1 MANLSILS
9 GIEFYSYDVEVY
21 DKVLLG
27 TIRYKDS
34 QIAKFKNID
43 KTFFENKSFY
53 GINRV
58 ELIREFVKYL
68 SKFDSKI
75 DKDSFLLGDVTDK
88 RIKKGTTYVNDS
100 MIFMASS
107 KQYNAQDKSVQ
118 AKVETPKEVLKLDME
133 YKDKIYKVRLNLEEL
148 GIGSGQKILYDFN
161 ETMLKSKVE
170 SFLKSYKKDYDVQL
184 SLQDEFVQVGKL
196 LIDVTVYNDHVEGF
210 VDLSSLNLDG
220 VTSIQAEGK
229 DKQELLNNIIQQLKA
244 HKLTGKLNW
253 GKVVDKTKK
262 EGENKMAN
270 ETTTATLKKLVKNLA
285 TMVKKVGFDEE
296 EIDGRIMSIIPNAK
310 PEGVGVGGNKVD
322 LSYTLPWVL
331 DKNQVKKK
339 KFAEEVAET
348 AQSNIVIKE
357 VGLTLY
363 ILDEVEGEINIS
375 ISADVKWINTFFGTT
390 ELDSYTLVE
399 QVVPIQEAT
408 PVEVANDF
416 KGNLAKDVAEF
427 LDKEGT
433 FQGNKFTCTKGLDAG
448 LDLLYLNDK
457 VTMSIRLFPS
467 ASQDVNRVRE
477 LNMMKDALRTIDN
490 FPSDNVQISKK
501 TGDDAI
507 SVNVTIAQFESFAVE
522 LVNRIKFGLQKHFL
536 LRISKGVD
544 TNASKIK
551 LFTNSGGGV
560 MASNLLLQEFVEKI
574 ASRPEV
580 KLVVK
585 VDKDTPFPV
594 SFDVQEKGFEKISVR
609 FENNASQYRASFRL
623 DGPFSELQSKTFS
636 FFHFLKGKGFGVTQE
651 GLGVV
656 VKGAYKPGD
665 ITIIHDLATLL
676 DTIKGFSYNHANS
689 FEAWAKKHKY
699 GYSEANAFYQV
710 RDIIPNYEGDAIV
723 YKSGKSNFIA
733 IPNDVEGIDGFLDA
747 VKHAY
752 TPEKSGAFYR
762 FYFTNLDMMQ
772 DFVDFA
778 NKIDK
783 PVKEE
788 PSFAKTNANTLQ
800 PDKQDL
806 GGVAHKSLAAE
817 FNDHDLFINSD
828 TFKTV
833 KNLLLSDGFNQTD
846 INGYVSFIKDNTQ
859 HGYSVWIRLRK
870 NNKFDA
876 HITVANTDHLKV
888 LIDSLKGLK
897 FTKTDDLTIKFAND
911 VTFSKIMV
919 NSILNIIKKFDSSL
933 DVFTVANTPQPD
945 KQDLG
950 GVKPN
955 NTPIEPSKEKAV
967 IGKSYLVKKGDIAVN
982 IVPFEKGQFYDV
994 TKVTKGLVAGED
1006 DLVDNYRIQVLSILK
1021 SGKIKCKNIT
1031 LGYEF
1036 KINNEPSNVDKT
1048 YTLVDGNSEAPKVKE
1063 VSKVEE
1069 EPVKAPKEEVEP
1081 PNREVE
1087 RTFKASKVKD
1097 PDHKEQLNRIKAY
1110 VKKIADVVDADNDFA
1125 LRFLEEPKEFQK
1137 YKLPT
1142 VGLGLFY
1149 YGDKSA
1155 TELEQNALYKKVYRG
1170 RGLSILRKFFKTTDL
1185 NGEKCLLV
1193 LFVDAQYAKE
1203 TKAKLIKESFELGNK
1218 VRINGRLYKVN
1229 AIYEHK
1235 FAIETIAGLMY
1246 IDMDSDLIDI
1256 TIEED

>member
-1 MANLSILS
+1 
-9 GIEFYSYDVEVY
+9 
-21 DKVLLG
+21 
-27 TIRYKDS
+27 
-34 QIAKFKNID
+34 
-43 KTFFENKSFY
+43 
-53 GINRV
+53 
-58 ELIREFVKYL
+58 
-68 SKFDSKI
+68 
-75 DKDSFLLGDVTDK
+75 
-88 RIKKGTTYVNDS
+88 
-100 MIFMASS
+100 
-107 KQYNAQDKSVQ
+107 
-118 AKVETPKEVLKLDME
+118 
-133 YKDKIYKVRLNLEEL
+133 
-148 GIGSGQKILYDFN
+148 
-161 ETMLKSKVE
+161 
-170 SFLKSYKKDYDVQL
+170 
-184 SLQDEFVQVGKL
+184 
-196 LIDVTVYNDHVEGF
+196 
-210 VDLSSLNLDG
+210 
-220 VTSIQAEGK
+220 
-229 DKQELLNNIIQQLKA
+229 
-244 HKLTGKLNW
+244 
-253 GKVVDKTKK
+253 
-262 EGENKMAN
+262 
-270 ETTTATLKKLVKNLA
+270 
-285 TMVKKVGFDEE
+285 
-296 EIDGRIMSIIPNAK
+296 
-310 PEGVGVGGNKVD
+310 
-322 LSYTLPWVL
+322 
-331 DKNQVKKK
+331 
-339 KFAEEVAET
+339 
-348 AQSNIVIKE
+348 
-357 VGLTLY
+357 
-363 ILDEVEGEINIS
+363 
-375 ISADVKWINTFFGTT
+375 
-390 ELDSYTLVE
+390 
-399 QVVPIQEAT
+399 
-408 PVEVANDF
+408 
-416 KGNLAKDVAEF
+416 
-427 LDKEGT
+427 
-433 FQGNKFTCTKGLDAG
+433 
-448 LDLLYLNDK
+448 
-457 VTMSIRLFPS
+457 MSIRLFPS

-507 SVNVTIAQFESFAVE
+507 SANVTIAQFESFAVE

-551 LFTNSGGGV
+551 LFTNSGGEV
-560 MASNLLLQEFVEKI
+560 MAGNLLLQEFVEKI

-594 SFDVQEKGFEKISVR
+594 SFDVDEKGFAEITVR
-609 FENNASQYRASFRL
+609 FDNNASQYRASFRL
-623 DGPFSELQSKTFS
+623 DGPFSELQPKTFS

-783 PVKEE
+783 SVKEE

-806 GGVAHKSLAAE
+806 GGV
-817 FNDHDLFINSD
+817 
-828 TFKTV
+828 
-833 KNLLLSDGFNQTD
+833 
-846 INGYVSFIKDNTQ
+846 
-859 HGYSVWIRLRK
+859 
-870 NNKFDA
+870 
-876 HITVANTDHLKV
+876 
-888 LIDSLKGLK
+888 
-897 FTKTDDLTIKFAND
+897 
-911 VTFSKIMV
+911 
-919 NSILNIIKKFDSSL
+919 
-933 DVFTVANTPQPD
+933 
-945 KQDLG
+945 
-950 GVKPN
+950 KPN
-955 NTPIEPSKEKAV
+955 NEPIEPSKEKAV
-967 IGKSYLVKKGDIAVN
+967 IGKAYLVKKGDVAVN

-994 TKVTKGLVAGED
+994 TKVTKGLVGDD

-1063 VSKVEE
+1063 VSKVEV
-1069 EPVKAPKEEVEP
+1069 EPVKASKEEVEP

-1097 PDHKEQLNRIKAY
+1097 PDHKEQLNRMKAY

>member
-27 TIRYKDS
+27 VIRYKDS
-34 QIAKFKNID
+34 QVTKFKKID
-43 KTFFENKSFY
+43 STFFENKSFY

-58 ELIREFVKYL
+58 ELVQEFVKYL

-75 DKDSFLLGDVTDK
+75 DKDSFLLGDVVDK
-88 RIKKGTTYVNDS
+88 RIKKGAPYVNDT
-100 MIFMASS
+100 MIFMAST
-107 KQYNAQDKSVQ
+107 KQYDMQASSKS
-118 AKVETPKEVLKLDME
+118 ATPKVEPPKEVLKLPME

-148 GIGSGQKILYDFN
+148 GIGSGQKMLYDFN

-229 DKQELLNNIIQQLKA
+229 DKQELLNNIIQQLKS

-270 ETTTATLKKLVKNLA
+270 ETTTATLKKLVKNLTA
-285 TMVKKVGFDEE
+285 MVKKVGFNEE

-477 LNMMKDALRTIDN
+477 LNMMKDALRTINN

-501 TGDDAI
+501 TGDDAV
-507 SVNVTIAQFESFAVE
+507 SANVTIAQFESFVVE

-594 SFDVQEKGFEKISVR
+594 SFDVDEKGFEKITVR

-623 DGPFSELQSKTFS
+623 EGPFSELQSKTFS

-772 DFVDFA
+772 DFVEFA

-788 PSFAKTNANTLQ
+788 P
-800 PDKQDL
+800 
-806 GGVAHKSLAAE
+806 
-817 FNDHDLFINSD
+817 
-828 TFKTV
+828 
-833 KNLLLSDGFNQTD
+833 
-846 INGYVSFIKDNTQ
+846 
-859 HGYSVWIRLRK
+859 
-870 NNKFDA
+870 
-876 HITVANTDHLKV
+876 
-888 LIDSLKGLK
+888 
-897 FTKTDDLTIKFAND
+897 
-911 VTFSKIMV
+911 
-919 NSILNIIKKFDSSL
+919 
-933 DVFTVANTPQPD
+933 D

-955 NTPIEPSKEKAV
+955 NEPIEPSKEKAV

-1097 PDHKEQLNRIKAY
+1097 PEHKEQLNRMKAY

-1229 AIYEHK
+1229 AIYERK

>member
-43 KTFFENKSFY
+43 NTFFENKSFY

-58 ELIREFVKYL
+58 ELIREFIKYL
-68 SKFDSKI
+68 SKFDSKV

-107 KQYNAQDKSVQ
+107 QQYDAQAKSVP

-148 GIGSGQKILYDFN
+148 GVGKGVKTLYDFN
-161 ETMLKSKVE
+161 EKMLKSKIE
-170 SFLKSYKKDYDVQL
+170 AFLKSYKKEYDIQL
-184 SLQDEFVQVGKL
+184 SLKDEFVQVGKL
-196 LIDVTVYNDHVEGF
+196 LIDVTVFNDHVEGF
-210 VDLSSLNLDG
+210 IDLSHLNLDS
-220 VTSIQAEGK
+220 VSSIEATGK
-229 DKQELLNNIIQQLKA
+229 DKQDLLNNIIQQLKS

-270 ETTTATLKKLVKNLA
+270 ETTTATLKKLVKNLT
-285 TMVKKVGFDEE
+285 TMVKKVGFNEE

-331 DKNQVKKK
+331 DKAQVKKK

-399 QVVPIQEAT
+399 QAVVIQEAT
-408 PVEVANDF
+408 PVEVTNDF

-433 FQGNKFTCTKGLDAG
+433 FQGNKFTYTKGLDAG

-477 LNMMKDALRTIDN
+477 LNMMKDALRTINN

-501 TGDDAI
+501 SGDDAI

-544 TNASKIK
+544 TNANKIE
-551 LFTNSGGGV
+551 LFTNSNSGGEI
-560 MASNLLLQEFVEKI
+560 MAGNLLLQEFVEKI

-580 KLVVK
+580 KLAVK

-594 SFDVQEKGFEKISVR
+594 SFDVTEKGFDEITVR
-609 FENNASQYRASFRL
+609 FENNATQYRASFRL
-623 DGPFSELQSKTFS
+623 EGPFSELQPKTFS
-636 FFHFLKGKGFGVTQE
+636 FFHYIKEKGFGVTQE

-656 VKGAYKPGD
+656 VRGNYKEGD
-665 ITIIHDLATLL
+665 ISIIHDLATLL
-676 DTIKGFSYNHANS
+676 DTVKGFSYNHANS

-783 PVKEE
+783 
-788 PSFAKTNANTLQ
+788 
-800 PDKQDL
+800 QDL
-806 GGVAHKSLAAE
+806 GGVAHISLAAE
-817 FNDHDLFINSD
+817 VNDHDLFINSD

-876 HITVANTDHLKV
+876 HITVTNTDHLKV

-897 FTKTDDLTIKFAND
+897 FTKTDDLMIKFAND

-933 DVFTVANTPQPD
+933 DVFTVAKVQEEPVKQEVKVSDVSKKEETPKTPAIKEFIVEKGERVFD
-945 KQDLG
+945 K
-950 GVKPN
+950 
-955 NTPIEPSKEKAV
+955 
-967 IGKSYLVKKGDIAVN
+967 
-982 IVPFEKGQFYDV
+982 VPFVKGQVYEVD
-994 TKVTKGLVAGED
+994 KVIKALISGEED
-1006 DLVDNYRIQVLSILK
+1006 TIETLRFEVLSVFK
-1021 SGKIKCKNIT
+1021 NGKIRCKNTI

-1036 KINNEPSNVDKT
+1036 KLSNDPASARKVYRLIKDVANSNIND
-1048 YTLVDGNSEAPKVKE
+1048 E
-1063 VSKVEE
+1063 VNKQEVQVEE
-1069 EPVKAPKEEVEP
+1069 PE
-1081 PNREVE
+1081 NREVE
-1087 RTFKASKVKD
+1087 RTYKAGKVKD
-1097 PDHKEQLNRIKAY
+1097 PEHKAQLDRMRAY
-1110 VKKIADVVDADNDFA
+1110 IKKIADIVDADNDFA

-1142 VGLGLFY
+1142 VGVGLFY

>member
-1 MANLSILS
+1 MA
-9 GIEFYSYDVEVY
+9 
-21 DKVLLG
+21 K
-27 TIRYKDS
+27 
-34 QIAKFKNID
+34 
-43 KTFFENKSFY
+43 
-53 GINRV
+53 
-58 ELIREFVKYL
+58 
-68 SKFDSKI
+68 
-75 DKDSFLLGDVTDK
+75 
-88 RIKKGTTYVNDS
+88 
-100 MIFMASS
+100 
-107 KQYNAQDKSVQ
+107 
-118 AKVETPKEVLKLDME
+118 
-133 YKDKIYKVRLNLEEL
+133 
-148 GIGSGQKILYDFN
+148 
-161 ETMLKSKVE
+161 
-170 SFLKSYKKDYDVQL
+170 
-184 SLQDEFVQVGKL
+184 
-196 LIDVTVYNDHVEGF
+196 
-210 VDLSSLNLDG
+210 
-220 VTSIQAEGK
+220 
-229 DKQELLNNIIQQLKA
+229 
-244 HKLTGKLNW
+244 
-253 GKVVDKTKK
+253 
-262 EGENKMAN
+262 
-270 ETTTATLKKLVKNLA
+270 ETTTATLKKLVKNLT
-285 TMVKKVGFDEE
+285 TMVKKVGFNEE

-363 ILDEVEGEINIS
+363 VLDEVEGEINIS

-399 QVVPIQEAT
+399 QAVPIQEAT
-408 PVEVANDF
+408 PVEVTNDF
-416 KGNLAKDVAEF
+416 KGNLAKDIAEF

-433 FQGNKFTCTKGLDAG
+433 FQGNKFTYTKGLDAG

-507 SVNVTIAQFESFAVE
+507 SANVTVAQFESFVVE

-551 LFTNSGGGV
+551 LFTNSGDEV
-560 MASNLLLQEFVEKI
+560 MAGNLLLQEFVEKI

-594 SFDVQEKGFEKISVR
+594 SFDVDEKGFAEITVR
-609 FENNASQYRASFRL
+609 FDNNASQYRASFRL

-778 NKIDK
+778 NKINK
-783 PVKEE
+783 SVKE
-788 PSFAKTNANTLQ
+788 PSFTNAN
-800 PDKQDL
+800 
-806 GGVAHKSLAAE
+806 
-817 FNDHDLFINSD
+817 N
-828 TFKTV
+828 
-833 KNLLLSDGFNQTD
+833 
-846 INGYVSFIKDNTQ
+846 
-859 HGYSVWIRLRK
+859 
-870 NNKFDA
+870 
-876 HITVANTDHLKV
+876 
-888 LIDSLKGLK
+888 
-897 FTKTDDLTIKFAND
+897 
-911 VTFSKIMV
+911 
-919 NSILNIIKKFDSSL
+919 
-933 DVFTVANTPQPD
+933 PQPD

-955 NTPIEPSKEKAV
+955 NEPIEPSKEKAV

-994 TKVTKGLVAGED
+994 TKVTKALVGED

-1097 PDHKEQLNRIKAY
+1097 PDHKEQLNRMKAY
-1110 VKKIADVVDADNDFA
+1110 VKKIADIVDADNDFA

-1142 VGLGLFY
+1142 VGVGLFY

-1185 NGEKCLLV
+1185 QGEKCLLV

-1203 TKAKLIKESFELGNK
+1203 SKAKLIKECLETGNK
-1218 VRINGRLYKVN
+1218 ISINGRLYTVKEMN
-1229 AIYEHK
+1229 EKK
-1235 FAIETIAGLMY
+1235 FAIETVAGLMY
-1246 IDMDSDLIDI
+1246 LDLDSNLIDL

>member
-27 TIRYKDS
+27 VIRYKDS
-34 QIAKFKNID
+34 QIAKFKKID
-43 KTFFENKSFY
+43 STFFENKSFY

-58 ELIREFVKYL
+58 ELVQEFVKYL

-75 DKDSFLLGDVTDK
+75 DKDSFLLGDVVDK
-88 RIKKGTTYVNDS
+88 RIKKGAPYVNDT
-100 MIFMASS
+100 MIFMAST
-107 KQYNAQDKSVQ
+107 KQYDMQASSKS
-118 AKVETPKEVLKLDME
+118 ATPKVESPKEVLKLPME

-148 GIGSGQKILYDFN
+148 GIGSGQKMLYDFN

-210 VDLSSLNLDG
+210 IDLTSLNLDG
-220 VTSIQAEGK
+220 ISSIKAEGK

-253 GKVVDKTKK
+253 GTVTDKTIKK
-262 EGENKMAN
+262 GDTKVAKTVEMKD
-270 ETTTATLKKLVKNLA
+270 LKALVKNIS
-285 TMVKKVGFDEE
+285 TMVKKVGMNEK
-296 EIDGRIMSIIPNAK
+296 EIDGRIYSIIPNASDL
-310 PEGVGVGGNKVD
+310 GVGNLGGENINLAYV
-322 LSYTLPWVL
+322 LPWQF
-331 DKNQVKKK
+331 DKEKVKKK

-348 AQSNIVIKE
+348 HPSNVVIKE
-357 VGLTLY
+357 VDLTLY
-363 ILDEVEGEINIS
+363 IIDDNGPDDIRIS
-375 ISADVKWINTFFGTT
+375 IDADVKWINTFFGSL
-390 ELDSYTLVE
+390 EQDSYVLVE
-399 QVVPIQEAT
+399 NYVK
-408 PVEVANDF
+408 VEV
-416 KGNLAKDVAEF
+416 E
-427 LDKEGT
+427 
-433 FQGNKFTCTKGLDAG
+433 QG
-448 LDLLYLNDK
+448 
-457 VTMSIRLFPS
+457 VT
-467 ASQDVNRVRE
+467 
-477 LNMMKDALRTIDN
+477 
-490 FPSDNVQISKK
+490 
-501 TGDDAI
+501 G
-507 SVNVTIAQFESFAVE
+507 
-522 LVNRIKFGLQKHFL
+522 
-536 LRISKGVD
+536 
-544 TNASKIK
+544 
-551 LFTNSGGGV
+551 
-560 MASNLLLQEFVEKI
+560 NLLLQEFIEKI
-574 ASRPEV
+574 ASRPNVRLSV
-580 KLVVK
+580 KI
-585 VDKDTPFPV
+585 DKYTPFPV
-594 SFDVQEKGFEKISVR
+594 SFDVDEDGFEQVSVR
-609 FENNASQYRASFRL
+609 FENNATKFRASFRL
-623 DGPFSELQSKTFS
+623 SGPFSELQSKTYS
-636 FFHFLKGKGFGVTQE
+636 FCHYLDTIGFDVSQE
-651 GLGVV
+651 GLGAV
-656 VKGAYKPGD
+656 VKGEYDNGD
-665 ITIIHDLATLL
+665 ISIINDLVTLL
-676 DTIKGFSYNHANS
+676 DKIKAFSYNHANS
-689 FEAWAKKHKY
+689 FETWAKKHKY
-699 GYSEANAFYQV
+699 GYTEAKAFFQV
-710 RDIIPNYEGDAIV
+710 RDIIPNYDGDAIV
-723 YKSGKSNFIA
+723 YKSGKSNYIA
-733 IPNDVEGIDGFLDA
+733 IPNDVEGIDGFIDA

-752 TPEKSGAFYR
+752 TPDKSGAFYR
-762 FYFTNLDMMQ
+762 FYFPNLEEMQ
-772 DFVDFA
+772 KFVEFA

-783 PVKEE
+783 
-788 PSFAKTNANTLQ
+788 

-817 FNDHDLFINSD
+817 ANDHDLFINSD

-846 INGYVSFIKDNTQ
+846 IDGYVSFIKDNTQ

-870 NNKFDA
+870 NNKFEA
-876 HITVANTDHLKV
+876 HITVTNTDHLKV

-933 DVFTVANTPQPD
+933 DVFTVANTLQPD

-955 NTPIEPSKEKAV
+955 NEPITPSKEKAV
-967 IGKSYLVKKGDIAVN
+967 VGKSYLVKKGDIAVN

-994 TKVTKGLVAGED
+994 TKVTKALVGED

-1069 EPVKAPKEEVEP
+1069 EPVKAPKEEIEP

-1087 RTFKASKVKD
+1087 RTYKAGKVKD
-1097 PDHKEQLNRIKAY
+1097 PEHKAQLDRMKAY

-1142 VGLGLFY
+1142 VGIGLFY

-1203 TKAKLIKESFELGNK
+1203 TKAKLIKESFESGNK